1 VKLSDKGR
9 SILAF
14 FVKRKKM
21 KSLKEVLMIKYY
33 FDHVATN
40 PLLPEVLEEMMPY
53 FKEEFGNPLSVY
65 DLGVRAREA
74 IEKARQRVA
83 DMIKVKPS
91 TIVFTSSGAEANNF
105 ALRGIALARQNQGR
119 HIIVSKVEHHSIL
132 NTARFLEKSGFV
144 VTYLPVDRY
153 GLVDPDVLKKSITK
167 ETILISITHASSE
180 IGTIEPIK
188 EITQIAKEYNII
200 VHTDAV
206 ATAGNIPIDVND
218 LGADLLS
225 MAAHQFY
232 GPKGAGALYIKEG
245 LRIVPLIYGGI
256 QEGGRRAGTENVP
269 AIVGMGKAAEI
280 AKESLS
286 TRIQHYKKIR
296 DRIIEGILKIPN
308 VYLTGHPENRLPH
321 HASFVVEF
329 IEGEA
334 MLLMLSMKGIYA
346 ASGSACSSRALKS
359 SPVLLSLG
367 IPSAL
372 AQGSIVFSVG
382 IDNTEE
388 DVDYLLREFPA
399 IVNRLR
405 EMSPFSKGWG
415 EESGEKCYTG

>member
-1 VKLSDKGR
+1 MR
-9 SILAF
+9 
-14 FVKRKKM
+14 RC
-21 KSLKEVLMIKYY
+21 Y
-33 FDHVATN
+33 FDHTATN
-40 PLLPEVLEEMMPY
+40 PLHPEVLDAMMPY
-53 FKEEFGNPLSVY
+53 FKEDFGNPLSVY
-65 DLGVRAREA
+65 DLGANARNA
-74 IEKARQRVA
+74 IEKAREQVA
-83 DMIKVKPS
+83 SLINARPS
-91 TIVFTSSGAEANNF
+91 AIVFTSSGAEANNF

-132 NTARFLEKSGFV
+132 NSARFLEKNGFV
-144 VTYLPVDRY
+144 VTYLPVDKY
-153 GLVDPDVLKKSITK
+153 GLVDLDVLKKSITN

-188 EITQIAKEYNII
+188 ELSEIAKERNII
-200 VHTDAV
+200 FHTDAV
-206 ATAGNIPIDVND
+206 ASTGNIPIDVKE

-269 AIVGMGKAAEI
+269 AIVGMGKAAEL
-280 AKESLS
+280 AKKEMD
-286 TRIQHYKKIR
+286 TRMQSCKKLR
-296 DRIIEGILKIPN
+296 DRVIEGVLKIPN
-308 VYLTGHPENRLPH
+308 VYLTGHPENRLPN

-346 ASGSACSSRALKS
+346 ASGSACSSKALKS
-359 SPVLLSLG
+359 SPILLSLG

-372 AQGSIVFSVG
+372 AQGSIVFSFG

-388 DVDYLLREFPA
+388 DIDYLLDEFPHV
-399 IVNRLR
+399 ISRLR

-415 EESGEKCYTG
+415 EGGEGEKCYTG